1 MLNKTLLFRLEIVL
15 LCPVLGFSTGKL
27 TFSTVAHVD
36 FFVIKLSDGS
46 GVIRR
51 HSTGQSTPVSNDR
64 AGPSDIQSFSD
75 SLKSRLNAVSTKY
88 VNLS

>member
-1 MLNKTLLFRLEIVL
+1 MLLFHLEIVL
-15 LCPVLGFSTGKL
+15 LYPVLGFSTGKL
-27 TFSTVAHVD
+27 SFSTVTHVNGC
-36 FFVIKLSDGS
+36 IKLSDGS
-46 GVIRR
+46 GVVRR

-88 VNLS
+88 VNLF